1 MYVLSYCSD
10 RESASVLA
18 KLMASAKPPESAAE
32 KQCRKKKRKRKGM
45 KKCIEKAMV
54 ERFWTDGKE
63 KSCRYCRSSSASVEM
78 TAYMAATLVMQGR
91 MQEALKSI
99 KWLGK
104 QRNSQ
109 GGFVSTQDTVVA
121 LQAISLYS
129 LRVLRYPM
137 NLNINVNSKGKR
149 LKKLLLNEDNK
160 LLLQVLDKE
169 KKTACKLSITIFCNF
184 LVAENSFEQATTKT
198 NCCESFRFWMCS
210 RSNRSQVNMAIRILS
225 RWKNHHINKIVT

>member
-1 MYVLSYCSD
+1 
-10 RESASVLA
+10 
-18 KLMASAKPPESAAE
+18 
-32 KQCRKKKRKRKGM
+32 M

-129 LRVLRYPM
+129 LRVSRHLM
-137 NLNINVNSKGKR
+137 NLNIMVKGKR
-149 LKKLLLNEDNK
+149 KKFLLNEDNK

-169 KKTACKLSITIFCNF
+169 NIAKGTTYPRVEFC
-184 LVAENSFEQATTKT
+184 LPK
-198 NCCESFRFWMCS
+198 
-210 RSNRSQVNMAIRILS
+210 SQVLTQILIKFQNS
-225 RWKNHHINKIVT
+225 KSFDQTSTSKS

>member
-1 MYVLSYCSD
+1 MTKLHEILDMDVLSYCSD
-10 RESASVLA
+10 KESASILA
-18 KLMASAKPPESAAE
+18 NLMASAKHPESAAK
-32 KQCRKKKRKRKGM
+32 KQCRKKKKKKRKGM
-45 KKCIEKAMV
+45 KKCIEKALV

-129 LRVLRYPM
+129 LRVSRNPM
-137 NLNINVNSKGKR
+137 NLNIMVKSKPKL
-149 LKKLLLNEDNK
+149 LKKFLLNEDNK
-160 LLLQVLDKE
+160 LLLQVLDKQNIAKGTTYPRVE
-169 KKTACKLSITIFCNF
+169 FC
-184 LVAENSFEQATTKT
+184 LPK
-198 NCCESFRFWMCS
+198 
-210 RSNRSQVNMAIRILS
+210 SQVLTQILIKFQNS
-225 RWKNHHINKIVT
+225 KSQPNISISTKL

>member
-1 MYVLSYCSD
+1 MTKLHEILDMDVLSYCSD
-10 RESASVLA
+10 SKSASILA
-18 KLMASAKPPESAAE
+18 NLMASAKPPESAAK
-32 KQCRKKKRKRKGM
+32 KQCRKKKKKGR
-45 KKCIEKAMV
+45 KKCIEEAMV

-91 MQEALKSI
+91 IQEALKSI

-129 LRVLRYPM
+129 LRVTRYPM
-137 NLNINVNSKGKR
+137 NLNIIVKGKR
-149 LKKLLLNEDNK
+149 KKFLLNEDNK

-169 KKTACKLSITIFCNF
+169 NKAACKLSIKIFLQF
-184 LVAENSFEQATTKT
+184 SFCRK
-198 NCCESFRFWMCS
+198 F
-210 RSNRSQVNMAIRILS
+210 V
-225 RWKNHHINKIVT
+225 

>member
-1 MYVLSYCSD
+1 
-10 RESASVLA
+10 
-18 KLMASAKPPESAAE
+18 MASAKPPESAAK
-32 KQCRKKKRKRKGM
+32 KQCRTKKKRKRKAM

-99 KWLGK
+99 KWVGK

-129 LRVLRYPM
+129 LRVSRNPM
-137 NLNINVNSKGKR
+137 NLNIMVKR
-149 LKKLLLNEDNK
+149 
-160 LLLQVLDKE
+160 
-169 KKTACKLSITIFCNF
+169 KLST
-184 LVAENSFEQATTKT
+184 
-198 NCCESFRFWMCS
+198 
-210 RSNRSQVNMAIRILS
+210 
-225 RWKNHHINKIVT
+225 